1 MVTWCKRHPI
11 QFMALY
17 LVFYLSFFTLLERSI
32 VPTVI
37 FHCALDDMIPFV
49 KYAIIPY
56 YLWFGWIV
64 CTLFWLLWFAP
75 KREFWRLCLPL
86 FAGMTLS
93 LMFCAIVPNGVS
105 LRPAAI
111 EGTDIFST
119 LVRGLWS
126 ADTSTNVCPS
136 IHVFNSVTLDMA
148 FQRSTLLAKPKY
160 RLVRW
165 GAHLLDVSIVLS
177 TMLLKQHSVIDVVC
191 GIVLAIVLDRA
202 ATAVSVMLERRPAV
216 LAPAAEQPHAAL
228 EHE

>member
-17 LVFYLSFFTLLERSI
+17 LVFYLSFFTLLENSI

-37 FHCALDDMIPFV
+37 LHCRLDDMIPFV

-64 CTLFWLLWFAP
+64 GTLFWQLYRAP

-86 FAGMTLS
+86 FAGMTIA
-93 LMFCAIVPNGVS
+93 LMICAVIPNGVN
-105 LRPAAI
+105 LRPAFI
-111 EGTDIFST
+111 EGNDIFSQ

-136 IHVFNSVTLDMA
+136 IHVFNSITLDLA
-148 FQRSTLLAKPKY
+148 YQRSSLLTGRKGRAV
-160 RLVRW
+160 RL
-165 GAHLLDVSIVLS
+165 GARIMDISIILS
-177 TMLLKQHSVIDVVC
+177 TMLLKQHSVIDVAC
-191 GIVLAIVLDRA
+191 GIVLAVVVDRA
-202 ATAVSVMLERRPAV
+202 AAAVA
-216 LAPAAEQPHAAL
+216 AAL
-228 EHE
+228 EQRPARLPAVEQPQAALERE

>member
-17 LVFYLSFFTLLERSI
+17 LVFYLSFFTLLEHST
-32 VPTVI
+32 VPSVI
-37 FHCALDDMIPFV
+37 LHCALDDKIPFV

-56 YLWFGWIV
+56 YLWFVWIV

-75 KREFWRLCLPL
+75 KKEFWRLCLPL

-93 LMFCAIVPNGVS
+93 LMFCALVPNGVS
-105 LRPAAI
+105 LRPASI
-111 EGTDIFST
+111 EGNDIFT
-119 LVRGLWS
+119 MLVRGLWK

-136 IHVFNSVTLDMA
+136 IHVFNSLTLDLA
-148 FQRSTLLAKPKY
+148 FQRTSLLSKPRY
-160 RLVRW
+160 RFVRW
-165 GAHLLDVSIVLS
+165 GAHLLDVAIVMS

-191 GIVLAIVLDRA
+191 GIVLALVIDRA
-202 ATAVSVMLERRPAV
+202 ATAVAASLARHPELTAPQGER
-216 LAPAAEQPHAAL
+216 PHAVL

>member
-17 LVFYLSFFTLLERSI
+17 LVFYLSFFTLLESSV

-37 FHCALDDMIPFV
+37 LHCRLDDMIPFV

-56 YLWFGWIV
+56 YLWFLWIV
-64 CTLFWLLWFAP
+64 GTLFWQLYRAP
-75 KREFWRLCLPL
+75 KQEFWRLCLPL
-86 FAGMTLS
+86 FAGMTLA
-93 LMFCAIVPNGVS
+93 LMICAVIPNGVD
-105 LRPAAI
+105 LRPASI
-111 EGTDIFST
+111 EGSDIFSQ

-136 IHVFNSVTLDMA
+136 IHVFNSLTLDFA
-148 FQRSTLLAKPKY
+148 YQRSSLLTGRRGRA
-160 RLVRW
+160 VRIC
-165 GAHLLDVSIVLS
+165 ARIMDISIILS

-191 GIVLAIVLDRA
+191 GIVLAVAMDRVA
-202 ATAVSVMLERRPAV
+202 SAVSAELARRPAA
-216 LAPAAEQPHAAL
+216 LPAEQPRAAL